1 MLGFESSMFSRVF
14 RRTGCFEH
22 LFDCEQAVLEVAFFS
37 FFFFSTIYQFLPYF
51 VILCPIL
58 SYFALFRHTFTIPI
72 GPLATLHL
80 NGKNL
85 PTKSSRDFEG
95 GLDTI
100 GHFWFDPEFFLA
112 HNSSGCG
119 AIYNSSKSKV
129 QKVVKMKKEH
139 HFYFKNF

>member
-1 MLGFESSMFSRVF
+1 MV
-14 RRTGCFEH
+14 
-22 LFDCEQAVLEVAFFS
+22 
-37 FFFFSTIYQFLPYF
+37 P
-51 VILCPIL
+51 
-58 SYFALFRHTFTIPI
+58 
-72 GPLATLHL
+72 TLHL